1 MKVIEGSVTAA
12 KGFRAAGNAVG
23 IKGKIT
29 EKKDLALI
37 ASDVPATAAAA
48 FTTNVVKATSVLR
61 NMEIMESGV
70 KINGIAVN
78 SGNAN
83 ACTGEEGVK
92 SNKEMAQCFA
102 SLLGVEENTV
112 LTAST
117 GVIGAVFPIETV
129 KEGIKNTFPMLGYDR
144 NNALM
149 AAEAIMTTDTY
160 SKEVA
165 VEFEL
170 GGKTVRMGGMA
181 KGSGMICPNMATMLS
196 FITTDA
202 DISAELLNKA
212 LKEDIKS
219 TYNMVSVDGD
229 TSTNDTVVVL
239 ANGLAGND
247 KVTEEGADYDTFKEA
262 LHYVNERLAKNL
274 VRDGEGA
281 TKFMEVNVEGAATYE
296 DAKTMAKSV
305 VKSSLFKA
313 AVFGEDANWGRV
325 LCAMGYSGV
334 KFDPNKVDIVFASS
348 AGSILLM
355 DKGTPIV
362 FDEDKAK
369 MILSEKE
376 IQVNIKISEGNEK
389 ATAWGCDLSY
399 EYVRIN
405 GDYRS

>member
-1 MKVIEGSVTAA
+1 MNVIEGSVTAA
-12 KGFRAAGNAVG
+12 KGYRAAGAAVG
-23 IKGKIT
+23 VKGKVT

-37 ASDVPATAAAA
+37 VSDVPANAAAA
-48 FTTNVVKATSVLR
+48 FTTNVVKAASVMR
-61 NMEIMESGV
+61 NMRIMESGV
-70 KINGIAVN
+70 KINAVAAN

-83 ACTGEEGVK
+83 ACTGSEGVK
-92 SNKEMAQCFA
+92 SNKEMAECLA
-102 SLLGVEENTV
+102 ELLGVEGDTV

-117 GVIGAVFPIETV
+117 GVIGAVFPIETI
-129 KEGIKNTFPMLGYDR
+129 KKGIKDTFPKLGYTR
-144 NNALM
+144 NDALM

-202 DISAELLNKA
+202 NISSELLNKA

-239 ANGLAGND
+239 ANGMAQNEP
-247 KVTEEGADYDTFKEA
+247 VMEEGADYETFKQA

-281 TKFMEVNVEGAATYE
+281 TKFMEVNVKGAKTCE
-296 DAKTMAKSV
+296 DAKTIAKSV

-325 LCAMGYSGV
+325 LCRLHTNIIWMYW
-334 KFDPNKVDIVFASS
+334 P
-348 AGSILLM
+348 LM
-355 DKGTPIV
+355 K
-362 FDEDKAK
+362 
-369 MILSEKE
+369 
-376 IQVNIKISEGNEK
+376 
-389 ATAWGCDLSY
+389 
-399 EYVRIN
+399 
-405 GDYRS
+405 

>member
-181 KGSGMICPNMATMLS
+181 KGSG
-196 FITTDA
+196 
-202 DISAELLNKA
+202 
-212 LKEDIKS
+212 
-219 TYNMVSVDGD
+219 
-229 TSTNDTVVVL
+229 
-239 ANGLAGND
+239 
-247 KVTEEGADYDTFKEA
+247 
-262 LHYVNERLAKNL
+262 
-274 VRDGEGA
+274 
-281 TKFMEVNVEGAATYE
+281 
-296 DAKTMAKSV
+296 
-305 VKSSLFKA
+305 
-313 AVFGEDANWGRV
+313 
-325 LCAMGYSGV
+325 
-334 KFDPNKVDIVFASS
+334 
-348 AGSILLM
+348 
-355 DKGTPIV
+355 
-362 FDEDKAK
+362 
-369 MILSEKE
+369 
-376 IQVNIKISEGNEK
+376 
-389 ATAWGCDLSY
+389 
-399 EYVRIN
+399 
-405 GDYRS
+405 